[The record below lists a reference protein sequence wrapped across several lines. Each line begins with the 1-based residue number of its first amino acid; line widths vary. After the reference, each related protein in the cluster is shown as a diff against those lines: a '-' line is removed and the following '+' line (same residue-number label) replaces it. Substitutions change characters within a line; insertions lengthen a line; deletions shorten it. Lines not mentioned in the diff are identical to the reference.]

1 MVGRWCVGVV
11 LACGLAVGQAQ
22 DAAKPAEPA
31 AGLTFDVAS
40 VRPSEQLDPAKI
52 QAAMQ
57 AGKMPKFGADVEGL
71 SAQYS
76 QMQLRD
82 LIANAYG
89 VKPYQVTGPDT
100 INGQRFDIAARM
112 PEGSKPE
119 DAPAML
125 QALLKD
131 RFHLQ
136 AVKSAQEH
144 SVLALVVA
152 KGGPKLKES
161 AEKPVPLDPNAEL
174 KEGEMKISGP
184 FGPMIVKQGKDGTA
198 TANMGEQ
205 GRYTQHFDGANQMLH
220 LEGSA
225 VSMKGLAQMLTQF
238 TMAGPGAGGRQVV
251 DQTGLTGYYEV
262 TIDIS
267 LAAMMAQRGGG
278 AGVSGDSQAAQ
289 DPGGGLSLSDTVLKM
304 GLKLESSKA
313 QVDQVVV
320 SHIEKMPTEN

>member
-1 MVGRWCVGVV
+1 MVGRWCGAVL
-11 LACGLAVGQAQ
+11 LACGLGMVHAQ
-22 DAAKPAEPA
+22 DATKTAAPA

-40 VRPSEQLDPAKI
+40 VRPSPPLDGAAM

-71 SAQYS
+71 RAEYS

-82 LIANAYG
+82 LVANAYG
-89 VKPYQVTGPDT
+89 VKPYQVTGPEA
-100 INGQRFDIAARM
+100 ISGQRFDIAARM

-125 QALLKD
+125 LGLLKE
-131 RFHLQ
+131 RFNLQ
-136 AVKSAQEH
+136 AVKSTQEH
-144 SVLALVVA
+144 PVLALVVA
-152 KGGPKLKES
+152 KGGPKLTES
-161 AEKPVPLDPNAEL
+161 TEKPVPLDPNAEL
-174 KEGEMKISGP
+174 KDGEMKVSGP
-184 FGPMIVKQGKDGTA
+184 FGPMIVKQNKDGTGS
-198 TANMGEQ
+198 ANMGDQ
-205 GRYTQHFDGANQMLH
+205 GRYTQRFDGANGMLH
-220 LEGSA
+220 LQGSA

-238 TMAGPGAGGRQVV
+238 TMGGGNSSGKQVV

-267 LAAMMAQRGGG
+267 FAAMMAQRTGGG
-278 AGVSGDSQAAQ
+278 PGASDSQAQ
-289 DPGGGLSLSDTVLKM
+289 DPGGGLSIGDTVQKM

-320 SHIEKMPTEN
+320 ASVDKAPTEN